1 MSEIIDKFLL
11 LFIETNID
19 SEVKQWFSGKF
30 LKYQLLTVGAKIP
43 ST

>member
-19 SEVKQWFSGKF
+19 SEVKQWFSGKMS
-30 LKYQLLTVGAKIP
+30 KI
-43 ST
+43 